1 MEGFFYHGKKI
12 IFNWI
17 GTEMKKLSL
26 TWYNGP
32 NISDSVIRTSLKELF
47 YNEYF

>member
-12 IFNWI
+12 IFYWI